1 MELLRTL
8 AELNGFFTRAQAIA
22 AGHEDKELTA
32 GVRHGVLIRFRRGY
46 YTFADLWAA
55 LDEVA
60 KHLVRLRAV
69 LDSLGPAVAASH
81 VSGALLHGITTWGVP
96 LDRVHVTRLDGG
108 ASRIE
113 GDVVHHVGSHPGRR
127 RGRGGRPTGRCART
141 DARSSAPRWAPRSR
155 HWWRSTPSS
164 TTGWA
169 PMTSCVARFEQMEHW
184 PRTRHLHVPVRMAD
198 AGADGA
204 GESRGR
210 WLFRL
215 QGVPAPV
222 VQYEV
227 HAADGTLLGTTDWG
241 WPAHGVLGEFDGR
254 VKYGRLLRPGQEPG
268 DVVFAEKQ
276 REDLLRETTGS
287 RMVRLV
293 WEDLGR
299 PRLTGERVRRQLRR
313 GG

>member
-1 MELLRTL
+1 MDLLRTL

-81 VSGALLHGITTWGVP
+81 VSGALLHGTTTWGVP

-113 GDVVHHVGSHPGRR
+113 GDVVHHVGRTLGDDVVEVDGLRVAAAGPMRDRVRLDGH
-127 RGRGGRPTGRCART
+127 RGVGTGGC
-141 DARSSAPRWAPRSR
+141 
-155 HWWRSTPSS
+155 STPVLHDGLG
-164 TTGWA
+164 THDELF
-169 PMTSCVARFEQMEHW
+169 ARFEQMEHW

-227 HAADGTLLGTTDWG
+227 RAADGTLLGTTDWG

-276 REDLLRETTGS
+276 REDLLREVTGS

>member
-1 MELLRTL
+1 M
-8 AELNGFFTRAQAIA
+8 
-22 AGHEDKELTA
+22 
-32 GVRHGVLIRFRRGY
+32 LIRFRRGY

-113 GDVVHHVGSHPGRR
+113 GDVVHHVGRTLGDDVVEVDGLRVL
-127 RGRGGRPTGRCART
+127 RPDRCAIECASMG
-141 DARSSAPRWAPRSR
+141 DARSSALVAFDSYL
-155 HWWRSTPSS
+155 HDGLGTHDELF
-164 TTGWA
+164 
-169 PMTSCVARFEQMEHW
+169 ARFEQMEHW

-227 HAADGTLLGTTDWG
+227 RAADGTLLGTTDWG
-241 WPAHGVLGEFDGR
+241 WPAHGVSGSSTGR

-299 PRLTGERVRRQLRR
+299 PRLTGERVETSSCAAAAEVGAVPRNHHVKRSGPHFPWSVRRAKSPLTHFT
-313 GG
+313 